1 MAIAGG
7 ILCLAPL
14 LLNPDSGARA
24 DAAPEELAKVK
35 AGGFSRKVDP
45 PPLTGVNLAALRVQ
59 DDGAVAPA
67 HKDRVAR
74 LTVDPVLQ
82 RHAEKALSNGQIP
95 EAAVVVVEV
104 KTGRI
109 LAYAN
114 HVERGPR
121 RDVIVEAK
129 APAASV
135 FKIITGTALVDHAR
149 LTPETKQCYWGGEH
163 KLDASN
169 LVDNPEKDKWC
180 ATISQ
185 AMGRSLNTVFARLAL
200 KHLDRDKLGQT
211 ARAYGFNQAPV
222 FDVPVAP
229 HTLELPEANLEFART
244 AAGFWNSTLSPLAA
258 AQLALIVA
266 NRGLLVKPY
275 VVDSVTDPRD
285 GLLYKAPARTV
296 LGRAIRA
303 ETADAVTVMMESTV
317 SDGTGFKA
325 FHDNAARPYLP
336 NIPVA
341 SKTGTLI
348 KQSTDQFY
356 TWFVGFAPSRNPEIA
371 FAVLAVNKTTWRVK
385 ANTVARQVLQAY
397 FAARGA
403 PGVSTPKYLSGLQ
416 KNPRFLGAAGVNP
429 GCPARWGRALAEAPG
444 SPDGPWSPARQR
456 RPGASKHDPS
466 LPGRGVPV
474 PRSMTP
480 PCPAEA
486 SRCLEA

>member
-14 LLNPDSGARA
+14 LLNPNSGAHA
-24 DAAPEELAKVK
+24 GGASEELARVK

-45 PPLTGVNLAALRVQ
+45 PPLTGVNLAALRVA

-67 HKDRVAR
+67 HGNRVAR
-74 LTVDPVLQ
+74 LTVDPNLQ
-82 RHAEKALSNGQIP
+82 RQAEKALRNGQIP
-95 EAAVVVVEV
+95 EAAVVMIEV

-149 LTPETKQCYWGGEH
+149 LTPTTKQCYWGGEH
-163 KLDASN
+163 KLDAAN
-169 LVDNPEKDKWC
+169 LVDNPERDKWC

-185 AMGRSLNTVFARLAL
+185 AMGRSLNTVMARLAL
-200 KHLDRDKLGQT
+200 KHLDREKLGLT
-211 ARAYGFNQAPV
+211 ARAYGFNQAPI

-229 HTLELPEANLEFART
+229 HTLELPEENLEFART

-258 AQLALIVA
+258 AQIALTIA
-266 NRGLLVKPY
+266 NRGVLVKPY
-275 VVDSVTDPRD
+275 VIDSISDPKE

-296 LGRAIRA
+296 LGRAIRP
-303 ETADAVTVMMESTV
+303 ETADAVTVMMEATV

-336 NIPVA
+336 NIPIA

-356 TWFVGFAPSRNPEIA
+356 TWFVGFAPSRNPEVA
-371 FAVLAVNKTTWRVK
+371 FAVLAVNKTTWHVK
-385 ANTVARQVLQAY
+385 ANTVARQVLQSY

-403 PGVSTPKYLSGLQ
+403 PGVASPKY
-416 KNPRFLGAAGVNP
+416 
-429 GCPARWGRALAEAPG
+429 
-444 SPDGPWSPARQR
+444 
-456 RPGASKHDPS
+456 
-466 LPGRGVPV
+466 
-474 PRSMTP
+474 
-480 PCPAEA
+480 
-486 SRCLEA
+486 